1 MLVSLSWLRD
11 LVKLNT
17 SIEDAEIA
25 ERLTSAGLEV
35 EAINDMRQSLHDVV
49 VAKVS
54 KVRAHPNADKLH
66 LCDVQVGDE
75 TVPVVCGAD
84 NVVEGAYVALARPG
98 AEIGGQKLAVVNLRG
113 ERSEGMLCSER
124 ELGIGDANDGIL
136 IIHDEVESG
145 CPFTD
150 ILGEDQTIIE
160 IDVTPNRPDAL
171 SHVGVARELAALT
184 GGRLK
189 VPTATLTE
197 RGGPVDDVASV
208 RVEDAEACP
217 RYSCRVIEGVKVAP
231 SPAWVQRRLQRCG
244 VRAINNVVDATN
256 LILLERGQPLH
267 AFDADRIVHERG
279 RAGIVVRR
287 AVAGETLQTLDGV
300 ERKLDSDD
308 LVICDSDKAMAL
320 AGVMGGAGT
329 EVNKA
334 TTTVLLESAYFSPS
348 VVRRTARRHG
358 LHTEAS
364 HRFER
369 GCDPNRGVEDGLNRA
384 AQLIAEFSGGTVRRG
399 SIDVY
404 PKKIQPKLVSL
415 RPKRVASLLGLAP
428 KFVDEAK
435 LSALLGA
442 LGIEVANK
450 DAEALHVRVPTW
462 RPDLEREVD
471 LIEEVVRLIGMDQI
485 EESLPRG
492 SGRKQ
497 RGVDR
502 RLEQKVEADL
512 RHVLRGAGFDEAVT
526 LAFVSPKEDA
536 LFAPEKGQAV
546 QIRNA
551 LGEDQSLLRRTL
563 FIRLLASLRVNQRR
577 GTDDVRLFEF
587 GKVFLGPNPRG
598 AEPRPQDADGPS
610 GGDSYLIERQRLAA
624 LVTGRADPSGFD
636 VEERN
641 YDFFDFKGVV
651 QDLIEAL
658 GYRAD
663 RLEDDALRFISV
675 PALPG
680 FHPRS
685 SVVVRVGEIQV
696 GILGELHPDVL
707 QALALKGPVFGFE
720 FDLQALESIARPVGR
735 YSPLPRFPGMRRDLA
750 MIIDDGISVDQI
762 LDSLRA
768 KRDVH
773 KGLLV
778 NVDVFDVY
786 RGDKV
791 GPGKKS
797 IALSCAYQSLERTLV
812 EDEINSIH
820 SALVDGLVKE
830 LRGEL
835 RQ

>member
-11 LVKLNT
+11 LVKLNAP
-17 SIEDAEIA
+17 IEDAEIA

-49 VAKVS
+49 VAKVGS
-54 KVRAHPNADKLH
+54 VRAHPKADKLH
-66 LCDVQVGDE
+66 LCNVQVGDE
-75 TVPVVCGAD
+75 SVPIVCGAD
-84 NVVEGAYVALARPG
+84 NVVEGAFVALARPG
-98 AEIGGQKLAVVNLRG
+98 AEIGGQKLAVATLRG

-124 ELGIGDANDGIL
+124 ELGVGDDNAGIMIL
-136 IIHDEVESG
+136 PDDVESG
-145 CPFTD
+145 RPLSDF
-150 ILGEDQTIIE
+150 LGEDQTILE
-160 IDVTPNRPDAL
+160 IGVTPNRPDAL
-171 SHVGVARELAALT
+171 SHIGVARELAALT

-189 VPTATLTE
+189 VPTATLAE

-208 RVEDAEACP
+208 RVEDAESCP
-217 RYSCRVIEGVKVAP
+217 RYSCRVIEGVKVEP

-279 RAGIVVRR
+279 RAGVVVRR
-287 AVAGETLQTLDGV
+287 ALKGEKLVTLDGV
-300 ERKLDSDD
+300 ERKLDIDD
-308 LVICDSDKAMAL
+308 LLICDSDKPIAL
-320 AGVMGGAGT
+320 AGVMGGAGS
-329 EVNKA
+329 EVNNA
-334 TTTVLLESAYFSPS
+334 TTTVLLESAYFAPS

-384 AQLIAEFSGGTVRRG
+384 AQLIAEFSGGTIRRG

-404 PKKIQPKLVSL
+404 PKKIQSKLVSL
-415 RPKRVASLLGLAP
+415 RPARVASLLGLSP

-435 LSALLGA
+435 ISALLGA
-442 LGIEVANK
+442 LGIEVASK
-450 DAEALHVRVPTW
+450 DAEALHLRVPTW

-471 LIEEVVRLIGMDQI
+471 LIEEVVRLIGMDEI
-485 EESLPRG
+485 GETLPRG
-492 SGRKQ
+492 SGRMQ
-497 RGVDR
+497 RGAHR
-502 RLEQKVEADL
+502 RLEQKVESEFRHIL
-512 RHVLRGAGFDEAVT
+512 RSSGFDEAVT

-551 LGEDQSLLRRTL
+551 LGEEQSLLRRTL
-563 FIRLLASLRVNQRR
+563 LIRLLASLGINQRR

-598 AEPRPQDADGPS
+598 AEPRPQDPDGPA
-610 GGDSYLIERQRLAA
+610 GGDAFLVERQRVAA
-624 LVTGRADPSGFD
+624 LVTGRADPVGFD
-636 VEERN
+636 VETRS
-641 YDFFDFKGVV
+641 YDYFDFKAVV
-651 QDLIEAL
+651 EDMIEAL
-658 GYRAD
+658 GYRD
-663 RLEDDALRFISV
+663 HQLEDAALRFV
-675 PALPG
+675 PAPSLPG
-680 FHPRS
+680 FHPRC
-685 SVVVRVGEIQV
+685 SVLLRVGEIQV
-696 GILGELHPDVL
+696 GIMGELHPDVL
-707 QALALKGPVFGFE
+707 QAMDLKGDVFAFE
-720 FDLQALESIARPVGR
+720 LDLQALESIARPVGT
-735 YSPLPRFPGMRRDLA
+735 YHPLPRFPGMKRDLA
-750 MIIDDGISVDQI
+750 MIIDDEISVDQI

-768 KRDVH
+768 KQELH

-797 IALSCAYQSLERTLV
+797 IALSCAYQSPERTLV
-812 EDEINSIH
+812 EDEINAIH
-820 SALVDGLVKE
+820 TNLVNDLVKG